1 MFGDLA
7 IMSAGPVFLVSER
20 SGNIRPRTS
29 EGFYAYDTRFLSSFI
44 LTIDGRELIPLG
56 SYTFDS
62 SLASFYASSSGT
74 RRMPASTISVVRDR
88 YIAHGL
94 HEDITLINHS
104 SKTRTINLELTFDAD
119 FADVFEVRLGSVR
132 KAGRISV
139 ECPGPNHLSLVYERG
154 RFRRETWITFNGEP
168 QFQGNTA
175 VFSITLEPKE
185 PWRTCVT
192 ILPVLDRPPEQM
204 RCVKSILGNPF
215 GQYRRGITHLDRL
228 PEPQE
233 AGQPLEEL
241 PEMEPDNPVF
251 RQVYEQAVAD
261 LRSLRL
267 RQEDGH
273 YILAAGLP
281 WFVALFGRDS
291 IISAI
296 QTKLLGTELMVGTLY
311 TLASHQATEVNEF
324 RDAEPGKIPHE
335 IRRGELS
342 FMEDLPHAAYY
353 GSVDATPLFLILLW
367 CAYQWTGDIG
377 LLRRFL
383 PAAEAALAWIDRYGD
398 MDGDGFVEY
407 ERRSRRGLRNQG
419 WKDSW
424 DGVIDLDGGIPVGPV
439 ALVEV
444 QAYYYLALLRAA
456 EVLRALGNSE
466 AAADAEN
473 RAKNLRQKFI
483 RAFWLEEEEF
493 LAFALDGNKK
503 PLKTPVSNAGQCL
516 FTGILPGEMARAVAR
531 RLFGPEMYSGW
542 GIRTMSKA
550 VKPYNPMSYHNGSVW
565 PHDNA
570 IIACGLRTLGLFNF
584 LEQIITNLFE
594 AAVYFPYYRL
604 PEVFCGFT
612 RRQEGG
618 PVFYPTACNPQ
629 AWAVGTI
636 PFLVRIMLG
645 ITCRRQEVHIC
656 KPLLPSWVG
665 ELVVRN
671 LQAGTGRA
679 DLEFTRKQG
688 KTYCSVLKTT
698 GDVRVIIET

>member
-29 EGFYAYDTRFLSSFI
+29 EGFYAYDTRFLSTFV

-62 SLASFYASSSGT
+62 SLASFYSCSSGT

-88 YIAHGL
+88 HIAHGL
-94 HEDITLINHS
+94 HEDITVVNHS

-132 KAGRISV
+132 KVGQIKV
-139 ECPGPNHLSLVYERG
+139 ECPGPSHLSLVYERG
-154 RFRRETWITFNGEP
+154 KFRRETWITFNGEP

-175 VFSITLEPKE
+175 VFSVTLEPKE

-192 ILPVLDRPPEQM
+192 ILPVLDRPPEEM

-228 PEPQE
+228 PESEEP
-233 AGQPLEEL
+233 GQPLEEL
-241 PEMEPDNPVF
+241 PEMESDNPVCQ
-251 RQVYEQAVAD
+251 QVYEQAVSD

-342 FMEDLPHAAYY
+342 FLEELPHAAYY

-407 ERRSRRGLRNQG
+407 ERHSRRGLRNQG
-419 WKDSW
+419 WKDSG
-424 DGVIDLDGGIPVGPV
+424 DSISFASGPLAQGPI
-439 ALVEV
+439 ALAEV
-444 QAYYYLALLRAA
+444 QGYVYDAKRKMA
-456 EVLRALGNSE
+456 EVYAFLGDADRAHRLRME
-466 AAADAEN
+466 AEKLKAQFN
-473 RAKNLRQKFI
+473 Q
-483 RAFWLEEEEF
+483 AFWMPQEGF
-493 LAFALDGNKK
+493 YAVALDGRKRPVDSITSNPGHCLWSGIIDRDKAA
-503 PLKTPVSNAGQCL
+503 KTVERL
-516 FTGILPGEMARAVAR
+516 MAPDM
-531 RLFGPEMYSGW
+531 FSGW
-542 GIRTMSKA
+542 GIRTLSSEMA
-550 VKPYNPMSYHNGSVW
+550 RYNPVSYHNGSVW
-565 PHDNA
+565 PHDNS
-570 IIACGLRTLGLFNF
+570 IIVAGMARYGFDKEARQVIMSLLDACEAFPHHRPPELFAGYPRRA
-584 LEQIITNLFE
+584 LSCP
-594 AAVYFPYYRL
+594 VPY
-604 PEVFCGFT
+604 PW
-612 RRQEGG
+612 
-618 PVFYPTACNPQ
+618 ANAPQ
-629 AWAVGTI
+629 AWASGAI
-636 PFLVRIMLG
+636 IYMLETLLG
-645 ITCRRQEVHIC
+645 VTPEGDRLLLEARTEGMKVHLKGVNYRGSRR
-656 KPLLPSWVG
+656 
-665 ELVVRN
+665 
-671 LQAGTGRA
+671 
-679 DLEFTRKQG
+679 
-688 KTYCSVLKTT
+688 VL
-698 GDVRVIIET
+698 